1 MVQLLLLGLLLGM
14 RHALDADHL
23 AAVASLA
30 AGGRSL
36 PGALRLGAAWGLGH
50 TLTLLSFGILLI
62 AAGDAVPGSLS
73 AWLEVAVGVMLV
85 FLGVDVLRRVMTVSR
100 RGTAEGEADRV
111 EGIDLR
117 RAVTVGLLHGLAGSS
132 ALVLLALDQVE
143 SVAAAMLYVICFGAG
158 ATIGMALLSI
168 VIAMPLRRLA
178 LAGVEGLWCATRSA
192 LGVATIG
199 IGLAMIAQLSGG
211 LMP

>member
-1 MVQLLLLGLLLGM
+1 MQLLLFGLLLGM

-50 TLTLLSFGILLI
+50 TLTLLVFGILLI
-62 AAGDAVPGSLS
+62 AAGDAVSASLS
-73 AWLEVAVGVMLV
+73 AWLDVAVGVILV
-85 FLGVDVLRRVMTVSR
+85 FLGVDVLRRVMAVSR
-100 RGTAEGEADRV
+100 RGTAEGDSDRA
-111 EGIDLR
+111 EDIDLR
-117 RAVTVGLLHGLAGSS
+117 RAVAVGLLHGLAGSS